1 MPIIHIDKIIK
12 SNKRKSFKIEIDNN
26 AYITIKVPHYANRND
41 IEEFISN
48 NIVWITNTMQK
59 ISNKSKFIRKYEDNE
74 FFLFLGQNI
83 PLKIVNSNDNFHNF
97 FFKYDGNNF
106 FINSNSINLAN
117 KYFEKFYKTQAKKI
131 IIPRVEDIARKLKIN
146 YNKIKITSATTRW
159 GSCNSQGNVNFSWRL
174 IMAPPIV
181 IDYVI
186 IHEFCHLFEFNHS
199 KKFWELVEKIM
210 PDYNIQKKWLNDN
223 SMFMVL

>member
-1 MPIIHIDKIIK
+1 VT
-12 SNKRKSFKIEIDNN
+12 N
-26 AYITIKVPHYANRND
+26 YANRND

-48 NIVWITNTMQK
+48 NIVWI
-59 ISNKSKFIRKYEDNE
+59 SNNLKNINNKPKFIRKCENDEN
-74 FFLFLGQNI
+74 FLFLGQNI
-83 PLKIVNSNDNFHNF
+83 SLKIISSNPLFHNF

-106 FINSNSINLAN
+106 YINSNSINLAN

-131 IIPRVEDIARKLKIN
+131 IIPRVEDIARKLRIN
-146 YNKIKITSATTRW
+146 YNKIRITSATTRW

-199 KKFWELVEKIM
+199 HKFWELVEKIM
-210 PDYNIQKKWLNDN
+210 PDYKLQKKWLSDN
-223 SMFMVL
+223 SHFMIL